1 MFGRLP
7 TWLVLL
13 CATQVWAQEKEPVVL
28 VWGEHLAAQNAREAP
43 GTRNYLDNIARAL
56 DAVGVRYAKAKD
68 SDLPAGALA
77 GHKFAIFPYN
87 SGLTEE
93 EHAAIRRFVEEGGKL
108 WVSFSQ
114 DKVLDE
120 LVGVTVTG
128 GGGSAKGGGFE
139 GMVFSPTAPR
149 GMPQKVT
156 NGSWQ
161 SHRIQPAEGTQ
172 VIATWTDADGA
183 QTDIPALTLSANGCY
198 HTHVMLGDDFGPKG
212 RMFLAL
218 IGHFFPELW
227 QAAVQAALPSMTQVY
242 GYDSVDALGA
252 ALEAARR
259 EGRDIAAAQA
269 RFDQAARLRGEAQKL
284 FDAGDYPEAL
294 QAAEQA
300 NAALRSSTYPL
311 ARTREGEMRAVWM
324 SGRATDWD
332 AVMQELSAGGLNA
345 VFPNFC
351 DAGGAQYESDVV
363 PPARGYS
370 GNQLQACLEAAAK
383 YGIEVHPWRVN
394 WRLSSATP
402 ERVEQ
407 FRAEGRLAQTLGGE
421 QSEWLCPSDERNFK
435 MEVDAMV
442 EMATRYPVT
451 GVHFDYIRY
460 DGPDYCYC
468 DKCRVNFERDAR
480 VQVANWPKDA
490 LKDGPHYERFQDW
503 RREQIT
509 RVVRE
514 VHRRAH
520 EARPEIVVSAAVFSN
535 WPSSRTSIGQ
545 DAAAW
550 AREGIIDLLLPMTY
564 TNSNE
569 SLAKLTDQHVVLN
582 KGHALIAEGIG
593 AFSSHSQFSG
603 PDQLIQ
609 QIETARQHGADGFCI
624 FVYGASL
631 RQGYLPALAEG
642 STKEKTYTIPV
653 LRPRVV
659 FSLNGDSE
667 GEWVVNP
674 GEPARIEANVQLVEG
689 VQGAKVPTAARF
701 EWLLQGIDGRPVPSG
716 AAGSGAISQGG
727 RSTLS
732 TQLQLPPGAYRAAV
746 KGEMT
751 LGDGT
756 GQPFICRSRPFTV
769 LDEAQAALRAGR
781 LPAPESSGDKPRVGV
796 LVGGYGGKGIVAA
809 LEGVEGIE
817 LQQVAEVTPEVAR
830 SCRVLVI
837 TQNRSGVG
845 DEAMAK
851 ALHNWIE
858 AGGAILSTHDA
869 VGYRSHPAIA
879 PEIAIGVDHTKSDTV
894 RIADPGIA
902 PPGLTDGLLKHAF
915 YDHVI
920 LKAGDKARVL
930 ATDEAGKPVVVSGT
944 LGKGRYCASGIAFGL
959 NAETEDQKPG
969 EQESYVLRE
978 LVQWLVE

>member
-1 MFGRLP
+1 MCGRLS
-7 TWLVLL
+7 LVLVL
-13 CATQVWAQEKEPVVL
+13 AWVTQVWGQDKEPVVL
-28 VWGEHLAAQNAREAP
+28 VWGEHLAAANAREAP
-43 GTRNYLDNIARAL
+43 GTRNYLDNIARSL
-56 DAVGVRYAKAKD
+56 DAVGVKYAKAKD
-68 SDLPAGALA
+68 SDLPGGALE

-93 EHAAIRRFVEEGGKL
+93 EHAAIRRFVDQGGKL
-108 WVSFSQ
+108 WVSFTQ
-114 DKVLDE
+114 DKVLGE

-139 GMVFSPTAPR
+139 SMVFSPPAPR
-149 GMPQKVT
+149 GMPEKVT
-156 NGSWQ
+156 NSSWQ
-161 SHRIQPAEGTQ
+161 SHRVKPAEGTQ

-183 QTDIPALTLSANGCY
+183 QTDIPALTLNANGCY
-198 HTHVMLGDDFGPKG
+198 HTHVVLGDDFGPKG
-212 RMFLAL
+212 RMLLAL

-242 GYDSVDALGA
+242 GYDSVEAVGA
-252 ALEAARR
+252 AIEAARR
-259 EGRDIAAAQA
+259 DGRDVTAAQQ
-269 RFDQAARLRGEAQKL
+269 RFEQSGQLREQAQKS
-284 FDAGDYPEAL
+284 FDAGEYPEAL

-311 ARTREGEMRAVWM
+311 APTREGELRAVWM
-324 SGRATDWD
+324 SGRSTDWD
-332 AVMQELSAGGLNA
+332 LVMQELSAGGLNA

-351 DAGGAQYESDVV
+351 DAGGAQYESDVI

-370 GNQLQACLEAAAK
+370 GNQLQACLEAAAR

-402 ERVEQ
+402 ERSEQ
-407 FRAEGRLAQTLGGE
+407 FRAEGRLAQTLTGE

-451 GVHFDYIRY
+451 GIHFDYIRY
-460 DGPDYCYC
+460 DGPSYCYC
-468 DKCRVNFERDAR
+468 DKCHRNFERDAQ
-480 VQVANWPKDA
+480 VQVEDWPKDV
-490 LKDGPHYERFQDW
+490 LKEGPHYERFQDW

-514 VHRRAH
+514 VHLRAH

-550 AREGIIDLLLPMTY
+550 AEEGIIDLLMPMTY

-569 SLAKLTDQHVVLN
+569 SLAKLTDQHVALN

-603 PDQLIQ
+603 PDQLIE

-624 FVYGASL
+624 FVYGSSL

-653 LRPRVV
+653 LRPRAA
-659 FSLNGDSE
+659 FTLNGDSE

-674 GEPARIEANVQLVEG
+674 GESVGMGVDVELVSG
-689 VQGAKVPTAARF
+689 VQGEKVPQTARY
-701 EWLLQGIDGRPVPSG
+701 EWSLQGIDGRPVSSD
-716 AAGSGAISQGG
+716 AAGSGSISQGG
-727 RSTLS
+727 KSALS
-732 TQLQLPPGAYRAAV
+732 SRLQLQPGAYRMAIR
-746 KGEMT
+746 GEMA
-751 LGDGT
+751 LQDGT
-756 GQPFICRSRPFTV
+756 TQPFICRSRPFTV
-769 LDEAQAALRAGR
+769 LTEAQASLRAGK
-781 LPAPESSGDKPRVGV
+781 LPAPEPTNGKPRVGV
-796 LVGGYGGKGIVAA
+796 LVGGYGGKGMLQA

-817 LQQVAEVTPEVAR
+817 LQQVSEVTPEVAR
-830 SCRVLVI
+830 RCRALII

-845 DEAMAK
+845 DEALAK
-851 ALHNWIE
+851 ALHNWVE
-858 AGGAILSTHDA
+858 AGGAILTTHDA

-879 PEIAIGVDHTKSDTV
+879 PEIATGVDHTKSDTV
-894 RIADPGIA
+894 RIVEPDMT

-915 YDHVI
+915 YDHVL
-920 LKAGDKARVL
+920 LKAGEKAEVL
-930 ATDEAGKPVVVSGT
+930 ATDAAGKPVIVSGI

-959 NAETEDQKPG
+959 NAETEDQRPG
-969 EQESYVLRE
+969 EPESYVLRKIVE
-978 LVQWLVE
+978 WLVQ